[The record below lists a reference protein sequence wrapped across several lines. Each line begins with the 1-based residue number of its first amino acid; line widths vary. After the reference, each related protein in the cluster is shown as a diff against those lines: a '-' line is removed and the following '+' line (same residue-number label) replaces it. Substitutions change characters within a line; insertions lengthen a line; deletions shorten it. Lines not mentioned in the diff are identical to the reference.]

1 MDAGRPPS
9 DASGQHVRGGG
20 MFQVPRTFVHRWM
33 MLGLVVLTMLLVPV
47 AAIWLL
53 QRRLV
58 FQPDTSD
65 PGPGAA
71 AISGARDVWLH
82 TGDGLRLAAW
92 YLPAAVGCGTT
103 VLVAPGNAGNRA
115 GRAELARRLG
125 ERGLGVLLLEY
136 RGYGGNPGSPTEKGL
151 GMDAFAAWEF
161 LHESL
166 PADHHLVYFGE
177 SVGGGVV
184 STLSLVKPPDAL
196 VLRSPFIDLASAAGH
211 HYPMLPVRIMLW
223 DKFTVRSDVSKST
236 VPLTVILG
244 ERDTVIPPEQSLAV
258 SGAAPAAATVIR
270 VPGADHN
277 DPELGY
283 GPAVIDAVHRGMCRG
298 T

>member
-1 MDAGRPPS
+1 
-9 DASGQHVRGGG
+9 
-20 MFQVPRTFVHRWM
+20 
-33 MLGLVVLTMLLVPV
+33 MLGIVVLTILLVPV

-58 FQPDTSD
+58 FQPDSSD
-65 PGPGAA
+65 PGPAAA
-71 AISGARDVWLH
+71 AISGARDVWLQ
-82 TGDGLRLAAW
+82 TSDGLRLAAW
-92 YLPAAVGCGTT
+92 YLPAGIGCETT

-151 GMDAFAAWEF
+151 ARDAIAAWEF
-161 LHESL
+161 LHKSL
-166 PADHHLVYFGE
+166 PAGHRLVYFGE
-177 SVGGGVV
+177 SIGGGVV
-184 STLSLVKPPDAL
+184 SALSLVKPPNAL
-196 VLRSPFIDLASAAGH
+196 VLRSPSIDLASAAGH
-211 HYPMLPVRIMLW
+211 HYPMLPVRMMLW
-223 DKFTVRSDVSKST
+223 DKFTVRSDISKLT

-258 SGAAPAAATVIR
+258 AGAAPTAATVVR

-277 DPELGY
+277 DAELVH
-283 GPAVIDAVHRGMCRG
+283 GPAVIDAVHRGPCAG